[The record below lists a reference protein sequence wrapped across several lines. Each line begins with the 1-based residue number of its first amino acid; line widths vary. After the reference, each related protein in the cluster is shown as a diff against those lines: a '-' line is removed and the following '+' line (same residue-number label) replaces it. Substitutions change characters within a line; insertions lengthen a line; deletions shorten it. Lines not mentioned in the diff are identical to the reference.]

1 MKIVGDWRNI
11 EDSKNIKVFEYYCN
25 YSKNSEPLNIP
36 ELPLF
41 VKPFITQN
49 NPLLLDLGCSV
60 GLLSKLWVDAG
71 YIVVGIDQV
80 KEAIETAKTK
90 VPGANFYV
98 MNAEFLNFY
107 EVFDIVFTRA
117 VLQHVHREDKPVI
130 MEQILKVL
138 KPDGLLLIW
147 EDTLDPQSNYNEL
160 TIFGEEPAYQDDF
173 YIFTGRGWI
182 KEIEGYD
189 FILLNKK
196 NNWFLFNKL

>member
-1 MKIVGDWRNI
+1 MKIEGDWRNI

-25 YSKNSEPLNIP
+25 YSKDSEPLNIP

-41 VKPFITQN
+41 VEPFITQN
-49 NPLLLDLGCSV
+49 KPYLLDLGCSV

-71 YIVVGIDQV
+71 YIVIGIDQV
-80 KEAIETAKTK
+80 KEAIKIAKIK
-90 VPGANFYV
+90 VPEARFYI

-107 EVFDIVFTRA
+107 ELFDIVFTRA

-130 MEQILKVL
+130 MEQIQKVL

-147 EDTLDPQSNYNEL
+147 EDTIDPQTDHNEL
-160 TIFGEEPAYQDDF
+160 IIFGEEPTYQDDF
-173 YIFTGRGWI
+173 YIYTGKGWI
-182 KEIEGYD
+182 KEIERYE

-196 NNWFLFNKL
+196 NNWFLFKKL